1 MTIFELVDK
10 DMIGAL
16 KSGEKARLVVLR
28 GLKSDLKY
36 KQLEVK
42 GPLTDEQAIEVLSSA
57 AKKRRDSIEQFR
69 KGGREDLAQQ
79 EEFELSM
86 IQAYLPKQLTED
98 ELRQMVGEAI
108 AESGA
113 ASPKEM
119 GKVMKVLMPRLKGRA
134 DGKLVSKMIA
144 DLLAN

>member
-16 KSGEKARLVVLR
+16 KNGEKARLVVLR

-86 IQAYLPKQLTED
+86 IQVYLPKQLTED
-98 ELRQMVGEAI
+98 ELRQMVTEAV

-113 ASPKEM
+113 GSPKEM

-134 DGKLVSKMIA
+134 DGKLVSKMIS